1 MNALFAKLYKNTRQ
15 VRMDD
20 SRMTTYR
27 SSAISSLSK
36 AEIAIVAS
44 CAASKGLDIH
54 EFIRSLGA
62 EIGIMLGEAPKIK
75 AAGGQKHV

>member
-1 MNALFAKLYKNTRQ
+1 
-15 VRMDD
+15 MDD
-20 SRMTTYR
+20 SRMTTHG
-27 SSAISSLSK
+27 SISSLSK

-54 EFIRSLGA
+54 EFIRSLAA